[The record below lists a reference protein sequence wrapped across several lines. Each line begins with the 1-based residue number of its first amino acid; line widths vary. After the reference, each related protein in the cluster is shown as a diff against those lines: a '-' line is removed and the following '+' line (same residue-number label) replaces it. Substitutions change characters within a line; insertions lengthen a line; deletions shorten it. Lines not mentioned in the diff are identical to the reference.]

1 MAVNNVEAW
10 LKEVDK
16 IAVIGG
22 GSMGRGIALACALGG
37 YDVTLQDIGG
47 AILEKAMSLNASHM
61 DTFIS
66 EGLATDK
73 TKREVLARIRNTTD
87 LAIAVS
93 DAQIVFEAITD
104 NLPLKQK
111 LYKDMESISQ
121 KGTILAG
128 NSGPLPASQVGV
140 LCERKDAIIVAHWFN
155 PPYIV
160 PGVEVVP
167 SLETS
172 TETVARTCAFLEQ
185 IGKVPIKIDKEKD
198 AIIGGRLMFA
208 ILNEAAALCEEGVSN
223 AEDIDAV
230 MRTTFGFRLPV
241 QGLFERMMM
250 AYADQ
255 VSNRSEEQ
263 RLASTEVFEKEWG
276 PGRVRQVIKE
286 MMVDYR
292 IRIEGRDYYSY
303 TRGGT
308 HEEAVR
314 GRDAKML
321 RILKALYPDNLRKMQ
336 LG

>member
-1 MAVNNVEAW
+1 MAVNDAEVW
-10 LKEVDK
+10 LKEVK
-16 IAVIGG
+16 KVAVVGG

-37 YDVTLQDIGG
+37 YDVILQDIGE
-47 AILEKAMSLNASHM
+47 AVLEKATSLNASHM

-66 EGLATDK
+66 EGLATEQ
-73 TKREVLARIRNTTD
+73 TKREVLARIRTTTD
-87 LAIAVS
+87 LAIAAS
-93 DAQIVFEAITD
+93 DVQIVFEAITD

-111 LYKDMESISQ
+111 LYKDMESMSQ

-155 PPYIV
+155 PPCIV

-172 TETVARTCAFLEQ
+172 EETVARTCAFLEQ
-185 IGKVPIKIDKEKD
+185 IGKIPIKIGKEKD

-208 ILNEAAALCEEGVSN
+208 VLNEAASLCEEGVSN
-223 AEDIDAV
+223 AEDIDTV

-241 QGLFERMMM
+241 QGLFERFMM

-255 VSNRSEEQ
+255 VSNQSEEQ

-292 IRIEGRDYYSY
+292 ISIEGRGYYSY
-303 TRGGT
+303 TKDST
-308 HEEAVR
+308 HEEAV
-314 GRDAKML
+314 GDRDAKML